1 MMGLITGKLW
11 AALAAAGAVLALL
24 GAALLRGRKQGR
36 KQVQDELQDAYN
48 TTTKEIHHEKSSRP
62 VDADDVLD
70 SLHKYAKRGQRRGD
84 S

>member
-11 AALAAAGAVLALL
+11 VALAWVGAVLALL
-24 GAALLRGRKQGR
+24 GAALLRGR

-48 TTTKEIHHEKSSRP
+48 TTTKDMHHEKSSRP
-62 VDADDVLD
+62 VDADDVLNE
-70 SLHKYAKRGQRRGD
+70 LHKYAKRRQRGGD